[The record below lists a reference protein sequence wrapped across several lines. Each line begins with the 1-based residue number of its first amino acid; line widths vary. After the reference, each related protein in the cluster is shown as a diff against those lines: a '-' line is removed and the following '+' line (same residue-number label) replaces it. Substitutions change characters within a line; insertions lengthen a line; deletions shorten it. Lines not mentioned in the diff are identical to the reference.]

1 MVYTTCIY
9 IYIYIYIY
17 TCIERYIITN
27 VKYYD
32 YRPRRTRWATSSPGA
47 LAACSPPSRTTPRC
61 SSTGIHT
68 YMYTHTY
75 IYIYISYIYIYT
87 YIYIHIYTHIHTHAY
102 IYIYI
107 CIYTHICLLVICISI
122 SLMIIV
128 RKRITVPGERLL
140 QAARPLELNP
150 AFSLEALGKS
160 PAGQRREG
168 QGVLRVPHCI
178 VEPWCSSAKHGS
190 KNPGFVPRSIF
201 PRYRCLVGRC
211 LGAPESRRNH
221 K

>member
-1 MVYTTCIY
+1 MLSIMIIGRDEPAGLQVLLEPSRRARRRQERRPDAHRRVYIHICIHIHIY
-9 IYIYIYIY
+9 IYIY
-17 TCIERYIITN
+17 
-27 VKYYD
+27 
-32 YRPRRTRWATSSPGA
+32 
-47 LAACSPPSRTTPRC
+47 
-61 SSTGIHT
+61 H
-68 YMYTHTY
+68 
-75 IYIYISYIYIYT
+75 IYIYIHIYT
-87 YIYIHIYTHIHTHAY
+87 YIYIHIYTHTHIYIYIY